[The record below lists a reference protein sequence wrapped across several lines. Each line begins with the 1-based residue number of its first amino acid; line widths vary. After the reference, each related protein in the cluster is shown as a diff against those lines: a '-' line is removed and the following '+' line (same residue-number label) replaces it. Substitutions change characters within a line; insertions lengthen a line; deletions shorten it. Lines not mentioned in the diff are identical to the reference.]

1 MSTPNSDNSRSRAE
15 VEHLNRL
22 EAIVQRG
29 LDTDLEVGN
38 ALAEINDTWLYRA
51 DHPTFEVYL
60 RDRWG
65 ISPTRGDQLIQAAE
79 AACQPSAGIDTPAP
93 VTGSEPRPLA
103 PVRPDGSDGLASVWE
118 QVRREFGG
126 DDVTAVD
133 IYMTIHK
140 RKRPPLLQ
148 PDPPNPQQSAESEAG
163 ELLRR
168 LRRLMTESSGTV
180 ANIAHQLETRAAELD
195 DDACDKLR
203 DDVLVLEEDI
213 AMLKGLLVA
222 RVDWDAAHERLIAG
236 EVPPFEDDT
245 DHDDDDDE

>member
-1 MSTPNSDNSRSRAE
+1 M
-15 VEHLNRL
+15 L
-22 EAIVQRG
+22 
-29 LDTDLEVGN
+29 
-38 ALAEINDTWLYRA
+38 
-51 DHPTFEVYL
+51 
-60 RDRWG
+60 
-65 ISPTRGDQLIQAAE
+65 
-79 AACQPSAGIDTPAP
+79 SAGSRVLPAERGIQDRSAARA
-93 VTGSEPRPLA
+93 TGGRPLA
-103 PVRPDGSDGLASVWE
+103 PVRRDGSDGLASVWE

-126 DDVTAVD
+126 DDVTAVA
-133 IYMTIHK
+133 IYLTIHK

-148 PDPPNPQQSAESEAG
+148 PDPPNPQRSAELEAG

-236 EVPPFEDDT
+236 EVPPFDDDT
-245 DHDDDDDE
+245 DHDDDDE